1 MRVFAAMMVLMLTL
15 GVLEGCGPPKK
26 LTAAVSGRVTFKGE
40 PLTRGRI
47 IFMHK
52 SGQSA
57 SGEIGADGRFGL
69 DAPVGFCYIAIS
81 CHEAPPAN
89 IPPEKL
95 VPGVFNTKSLIP
107 ERYED
112 YTHSGLSFNVQ
123 EAASNTADW
132 SLK

>member
-1 MRVFAAMMVLMLTL
+1 MRFFVAITVLALTL
-15 GVLEGCGPPKK
+15 GVLEGCGPPRK
-26 LTAAVSGRVTFKGE
+26 LTAAMSGRVTFKGQ
-40 PLTRGRI
+40 PLMRGRI

-57 SGEIGADGRFGL
+57 SGEIGADGRYKL
-69 DAPVGFCYIAIS
+69 NAPVGFCYVAVS

-89 IPPEKL
+89 ITPEKL

-112 YTHSGLSFNVQ
+112 YTKSGLSFNVQ
-123 EAASNTADW
+123 EGISNSADW